1 MSNSVD
7 SVYYRI
13 NGGQYS
19 YKVLYLAS
27 GGGLFLCIAD
37 VSPLMVV
44 NIRNMIPISTN
55 LVVEN
60 CCNYDINR
68 NCIQCKEGAHL

>member
-1 MSNSVD
+1 MSNPVHSVH
-7 SVYYRI
+7 YRI

-37 VSPLMVV
+37 VTPVMFV

-55 LVVEN
+55 LIVEN
-60 CCNYDINR
+60 CCNYNINGS
-68 NCIQCKEGAHL
+68 CLQCR

>member
-1 MSNSVD
+1 MSNSVH
-7 SVYYRI
+7 SVQYRI
-13 NGGQYS
+13 DGGQYS

-37 VSPLMVV
+37 VSPAMIVS
-44 NIRNMIPISTN
+44 IRNMIPISTN

-60 CCNYDINR
+60 CCNYNINS
-68 NCIQCKEGAHL
+68 NCIQCKEGTHL